1 MRQKVE
7 VRTKRIRE
15 IVTHLDQIAREE
27 EEALAAMILDES
39 EDPPE
44 SIDPDF

>member
-7 VRTKRIRE
+7 NRTNRIRE
-15 IVTHLDQIAREE
+15 IVTHLNQIAREE
-27 EEALAAMILDES
+27 EETLAAMILDDS

-44 SIDPDF
+44 YIDPDF